1 MKKSPPEIKKISKL
15 IELNEEL
22 ENYFRNT
29 IIPQLFVDSDLI
41 LRKYTPPAMKQFQF
55 TKDHIG
61 LPMEDLVDNIRYSTI
76 MENINEVIDTGDI
89 LEKEIQTT
97 DSRWFQMNIIPYID
111 YKINKANGVIITFI
125 DVTDR
130 IRDMKELEILN
141 SAHETF
147 IYSVSHDLK
156 APLANIE
163 SLINALNNWED
174 EDDHKNVT
182 EMLETSVKS
191 MRSIIDELTEIT
203 KIEGNYQ
210 ENIEVVDL
218 NTIVKEVK
226 LILKDQIVASKAKIH
241 LDLQVNK
248 IGFSRKNLRSIV
260 YNLLSNAVKYKS
272 NERIPEISINSE
284 QENDFI
290 KISVKDNGLGIAEDK
305 KDFVFTQFTRL
316 EKHVD
321 GTGIGLYLLKKI
333 VDNNGGYIVVNSDLG
348 KGSEFQIYL
357 KPVEMKH

>member
-1 MKKSPPEIKKISKL
+1 MNNSPQEIKKISKL

-29 IIPQLFVDSDLI
+29 IIPQLFVDSNLI

-55 TKDHIG
+55 TKEHIG
-61 LPMEDLVDNIRYSTI
+61 QPMEDLVDNIRYSTI
-76 MENINEVIDTGDI
+76 MENINEVIETGDI

-111 YKINKANGVIITFI
+111 YKVNKANGVIITFI

-130 IRDMKELEILN
+130 IRDMKELEMLN

-163 SLINALNNWED
+163 SLIDALNNWED

-182 EMLETSVKS
+182 EMLDTSVKS

-210 ENIEVVDL
+210 ENIEMV
-218 NTIVKEVK
+218 NFPTIFKEVK
-226 LILKDQIVASKAKIH
+226 LILKDQIETSNTKIH
-241 LDLQVNK
+241 LDLQVEEMS
-248 IGFSRKNLRSIV
+248 FSRKNLRSIV
-260 YNLLSNAVKYKS
+260 YNLLSNSIKYRSK
-272 NERIPEISINSE
+272 ERIPNISITTEKEKN
-284 QENDFI
+284 FI
-290 KISVKDNGLGIAEDK
+290 KITVKDNGLGIAEDK
-305 KDFVFTQFTRL
+305 KDFIFTQFTRL
-316 EKHVD
+316 EKHVE

-333 VDNNGGYIVVNSDLG
+333 VDNNGGYIVVESNLG

-357 KPVEMKH
+357 RSVDQKR